1 MARFRILVP
10 DAKFD
15 DDGVIERRLSGADYD
30 WTICRAKT
38 MDQLPGEVLENCDG
52 IVTWHVLRFDPALVA
67 RLQRCRI
74 IVRAGVGYDHI
85 DLVSTA
91 AAGIAVS
98 NTPDYGTMEVADH
111 ALAMA
116 LVLSRGLLRYHTEL
130 LADPRGAFKSAASMG
145 QRRLTGQ
152 TFAVLGIGRI
162 GTAAAL
168 RAKAF
173 GFRVVCYDPYASR
186 GAERALGIE
195 RVESLDEL
203 LAQADVLS
211 LHAPLTAET
220 RTILGAEAL
229 QKIKPGAVL
238 VNTAR
243 GGLADPEAV
252 LEALRDGRLAAAGL
266 DVFPQE
272 PIDPETPWYKTWVE
286 QPAWL
291 RGRLLLSPHT
301 AWLSDES
308 RQDARTKAVETLLAF
323 LERGVLR
330 NCVNGMTAE
339 AVRSNLS

>member
-38 MDQLPGEVLENCDG
+38 MDQLPAEVLDSCDG

-85 DLVSTA
+85 DLDSTA

-130 LADPRGAFKSAASMG
+130 LADSRGAFNSAASMG

-186 GAERALGIE
+186 GVERALGIE

-220 RTILGAEAL
+220 RNILGAEAL
-229 QKIKPGAVL
+229 GKIKPGAVL

-243 GGLADPEAV
+243 GGLTDPEAV

-308 RQDARTKAVETLLAF
+308 RQDARSKAVETLMAF
-323 LERGVLR
+323 LERGELR